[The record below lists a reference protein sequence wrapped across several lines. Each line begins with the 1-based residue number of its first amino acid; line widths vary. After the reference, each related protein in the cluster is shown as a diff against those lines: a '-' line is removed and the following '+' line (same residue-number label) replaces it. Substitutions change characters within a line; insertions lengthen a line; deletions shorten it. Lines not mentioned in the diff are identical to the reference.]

1 MNAVQF
7 ACLLLFAGY
16 SSAQVFSSGGC
27 PNVNAQKNFTLN
39 RYLGDWYE
47 VYKFYAAFESGQ
59 SCAKAHYELKPDG
72 HIKIVN
78 SGFKDGKA
86 IQAVG
91 DAFVPDAVNNPAK
104 LKLRF
109 SSLAPY
115 GNYWVLDTDYDN
127 YTFIYSCSGVLGI
140 THYEFAWILTRQPN
154 ITEEVKTKLF
164 NEAKAF
170 GIDTSNFK
178 VQDRSGCTNN
188 P

>member
-1 MNAVQF
+1 MNPIHILSALVCVGV
-7 ACLLLFAGY
+7 A
-16 SSAQVFSSGGC
+16 SAQVFSSGGC
-27 PNVNAQKNFTLN
+27 PNVKLQSTFDLNA
-39 RYLGDWYE
+39 YLGDWYE
-47 VYKFYAAFESGQ
+47 IYKFYAAFENGQ

-78 SGFKDGKA
+78 SGNKDGKP

-91 DAFVPDAVNNPAK
+91 DAYIPDPTNEPAK

-115 GNYWVLDTDYDN
+115 GNYWVIDTDYTN

-140 THYEFAWILTRQPN
+140 THYEFAWILARQPYV
-154 ITEEVKTKLF
+154 TEEVKTKLF

-170 GIDTSNFK
+170 GIDTSKFAFQNRTLCNDK
-178 VQDRSGCTNN
+178 
-188 P
+188 